1 MSTRSIGL
9 SDKLH
14 AYLINETLKE
24 TALLRRLREETAALP
39 DANMQIAPEQGQ
51 FMRLLVELLGGRRAI
66 EIGTFTGYSALCV
79 AAALP
84 DDGRLIAC
92 DTNETWTALAR
103 AYWREAGVDHK
114 IELRLAP
121 ALDTLEQL
129 LADGA
134 AESFDFAFID
144 ADKPNYDRY
153 YESCLRL
160 LRGGGLIAVDNALW
174 SGKVADA
181 AVDDEDTRSIRALN
195 VKVREDERVT
205 SSLVPIGDGLLLAW
219 KRYS

>member
-14 AYLINETLKE
+14 VYLINETLKE
-24 TALLRRLREETAALP
+24 TGLLRRLREETAALP
-39 DANMQIAPEQGQ
+39 DANMQISPEQGQ

-92 DTNETWTALAR
+92 DTNETWTAMAR
-103 AYWREAGVDHK
+103 VFWREAGVDHK

-121 ALDTLEQL
+121 ALETLEQL

-205 SSLVPIGDGLLLAW
+205 SSLVPIGDGLLLAR

>member
-39 DANMQIAPEQGQ
+39 DANMQISPEQGQ

-205 SSLVPIGDGLLLAW
+205 SSLVPIGDGLLLAR

>member
-9 SDKLH
+9 SDRLH

-39 DANMQIAPEQGQ
+39 DANMQISPEQGQ
-51 FMRLLVELLGGRRAI
+51 FMRLLVELLGARRAI

-79 AAALP
+79 AAALR

-181 AVDDEDTRSIRALN
+181 AVDDENTRSIRALN
-195 VKVREDERVT
+195 AKVREDERVT
-205 SSLVPIGDGLLLAW
+205 SSLVPIGDGLLLAR